1 MMAGM
6 TTNSTRR
13 WTGLV
18 LSTLAIL
25 FLLFDGVIKVLKLP
39 IAVESTVQ
47 LGYPEHVIAGIGIM
61 ELVCLALYA
70 FPRTA
75 LLGAI
80 LLTGHLGG
88 AIATQ
93 VRVGNPLF
101 SHILFPTYVAALLW
115 GGLWL
120 REERLRALIPFRQP
134 T

>member
-75 LLGAI
+75 VLGAI

>member
-6 TTNSTRR
+6 TTNSKRR

-25 FLLFDGVIKVLKLP
+25 FLLFDAVIKVLKLP

-47 LGYPEHVIAGIGIM
+47 LGYPERVVAGIGIV

-70 FPRTA
+70 FPRTS
-75 LLGAI
+75 LLGSI

-101 SHILFPTYVAALLW
+101 SHILFPIYVAALLW
-115 GGLWL
+115 GGVWL
-120 REERLRALIPFRQP
+120 RDERLRALIPFRQP
-134 T
+134 A

>member
-6 TTNSTRR
+6 KTNSTRR

-101 SHILFPTYVAALLW
+101 SHILFPIYVAALLW

-120 REERLRALIPFRQP
+120 RDERLRALIPFRQSA
-134 T
+134 

>member
-75 LLGAI
+75 VLGAI

-134 T
+134 A

>member
-13 WTGLV
+13 WAGLV

>member
-25 FLLFDGVIKVLKLP
+25 FLLFDGAIKVLKLP

-75 LLGAI
+75 VLGAI

>member
-6 TTNSTRR
+6 TTDSKRR

-18 LSTLAIL
+18 FSLLAIL
-25 FLLFDGVIKVLKLP
+25 FLLFDGVIKILKLP

-47 LGYPEHVIAGIGIM
+47 LGYPERVIAGIGIV

-70 FPRTA
+70 FPRTSV
-75 LLGAI
+75 LGAI
-80 LLTGHLGG
+80 FLTGHLGG

-93 VRVGNPLF
+93 VRVGNPMF
-101 SHILFPTYVAALLW
+101 SHILFPIYVAVLIW

-120 REERLRALIPFRQP
+120 RDDRLRTLIPFRR
-134 T
+134 

>member
-1 MMAGM
+1 
-6 TTNSTRR
+6 
-13 WTGLV
+13 V

-25 FLLFDGVIKVLKLP
+25 FLLFDGAIKVLKLP

-75 LLGAI
+75 VLGAI